1 MAELGVALLTFAPA
15 RTQDFVSLGRCAEE
29 EGYAACYT
37 TESLTDTLSI
47 DLAILLGTSRIR
59 VGSFVAVSYLRHPV
73 IAAQMATT
81 ASDLSGGRFVLGVGL
96 GHKVRL
102 EALGV
107 PVGEAVGRPARPT
120 SGTSRRCWP
129 AAGSERY
136 PDLPPQ
142 SYQGRLLDFRTP
154 EHPVPVYTAA
164 VGAEMAE
171 AGATVSDGVMVWLVP
186 HAGIGELLAA
196 AAARPASGPAGRRL
210 RSRRPCT
217 PSSATTSTRHA
228 SPRRP
233 SLSYWVGLP
242 AYNRALARAGYE
254 DGGGRASPRPSRPA
268 TPRRCGPPI
277 SDRLIDEYC
286 LVGPPRPLPRAAGRL
301 GRDRR
306 GDGRAGAAPGAAGGD
321 LRGGRGAQPAG
332 PVAVV
337 TDHRRAWCTARCRA
351 SASNPKS
358 NSGSRQT
365 E

>member
-1 MAELGVALLTFAPA
+1 MAELGIALLTFAPA

-59 VGSFVAVSYLRHPV
+59 VGSFVTISYLRHPI

-81 ASDLSGGRFVLGVGL
+81 ACDLSGGRFVLGVGL

-107 PVGEAVGRPARPT
+107 SVGKPSTDLPSYVRDVKEVLAGRGKA
-120 SGTSRRCWP
+120 
-129 AAGSERY
+129 RY

-164 VGAEMAE
+164 VGPRMAE
-171 AGATVSDGVMVWLVP
+171 AGAAVSDGVMVWLVP
-186 HAGIGELLAA
+186 HSGIGELVAA
-196 AAARPASGPAGRRL
+196 AGRAGERTGRTAPPVEVSVHAFVSDDLDAARE
-210 RSRRPCT
+210 
-217 PSSATTSTRHA
+217 SARA
-228 SPRRP
+228 

-242 AYNRALARAGYE
+242 AYNSALARAGYE
-254 DGGGRASPRPSRPA
+254 DEAARIAAAFRAGDHAALRSS
-268 TPRRCGPPI
+268 I

-286 LVGPPRPLPRAAGRL
+286 LVGPA
-301 GRDRR
+301 
-306 GDGRAGAAPGAAGGD
+306 
-321 LRGGRGAQPAG
+321 
-332 PVAVV
+332 
-337 TDHRRAWCTARCRA
+337 ARCRDQLA
-351 SASNPKS
+351 RWDDTGVATVVLVPHPVLAGESYV
-358 NSGSRQT
+358 SGVERSLRALSPS
-365 E
+365 